1 MVRKDPRG
9 GQRRYYSRRFFLDQ
23 LERGDAM
30 TSEIKQIIVVRNDI
44 NMKKGELATQVAAAS
59 LKFLIENNESNR
71 NDQVFVTLSN
81 NEASWLTGSFSQVVV
96 GVDSAEQL
104 QDIMMRAEL
113 MGVEAHASA
122 KGDTMTCVALG
133 PDESN
138 VLERI
143 IHRLKPI

>member
-1 MVRKDPRG
+1 
-9 GQRRYYSRRFFLDQ
+9 
-23 LERGDAM
+23 M
-30 TSEIKQIIVVRNDI
+30 TNEIKQIIVVRNDI

-104 QDIMMRAEL
+104 QDIIIRAEL
-113 MGVEAHASA
+113 MGVEAHANA

-133 PDESN
+133 PDESS